1 MPWPLF
7 LCTHTPHGMRR
18 KTLLLVHDGRMKRTN
33 HLSDYSSVRIVSACA
48 LSADPAAALPTR
60 LKVLAWG
67 ENANANGKKVVV
79 GEALVAAL
87 SAATYPFKKVP
98 IDFEHNTVPG
108 TLAYKDSKE
117 PRVVAGYAEVE
128 CIPGEGVFL
137 NVTRW
142 TPEGKAAASSFEDL
156 SACPILDKAGN
167 VIALSSTALCRT
179 GAVPGIEF
187 VQSPLHTWP
196 ALSAVIPGECL
207 GNNNNEEPEMDY
219 KKYLLGLLKLSETAT
234 DDDIEAAM
242 KAMKPV
248 ETPTAEPM
256 TAKMVADAAAA
267 QVAPLVASLA
277 DMARQNI
284 LLAARM
290 DGKVVSLSADALA
303 KFSPAEL
310 QDHVKG
316 LAVTVPLHAITPT
329 HIDESATPVPLTA
342 DQESMARNCGVNPE
356 AVFGKK
362 G

>member
-1 MPWPLF
+1 
-7 LCTHTPHGMRR
+7 
-18 KTLLLVHDGRMKRTN
+18 MKRTN
-33 HLSDYSSVRIVSACA
+33 PLSDYSSVRIVTACA

-137 NVTRW
+137 NVVRW

-187 VQSPLHTWP
+187 VQSPLSTWP
-196 ALSAVIPGECL
+196 ALSAVIPGDCL
-207 GNNNNEEPEMDY
+207 DNTNEEPEMEY
-219 KKYLLGLLKLSETAT
+219 KKYLLGLLKLLRHRHRCR
-234 DDDIEAAM
+234 D
-242 KAMKPV
+242 
-248 ETPTAEPM
+248 
-256 TAKMVADAAAA
+256 
-267 QVAPLVASLA
+267 
-277 DMARQNI
+277 R
-284 LLAARM
+284 
-290 DGKVVSLSADALA
+290 GY
-303 KFSPAEL
+303 
-310 QDHVKG
+310 
-316 LAVTVPLHAITPT
+316 
-329 HIDESATPVPLTA
+329 
-342 DQESMARNCGVNPE
+342 
-356 AVFGKK
+356 
-362 G
+362 